1 MQLSVLSSGSK
12 GNATYI
18 ELDGTRLLVDA
29 GISARR
35 IDSAL
40 KSLGTSAKELDGVLL
55 THEHIDHV
63 KGVETLL
70 KKYRLPVFS
79 RQKTLASLKGD
90 FPRACMHPI
99 GETLEVGAVRI
110 DCFHIP
116 HDAADPV
123 GYRLSGSE
131 CCTVATD
138 LGFVTSSVQE
148 AIDGSDVLVLEANHD
163 TKLLK
168 EGRYP
173 WPLKQ
178 RILSNRGHLSNADAG
193 WALARLK
200 KQPRTTVL
208 AHLSEENNIP
218 AVARASVETILAR
231 AGVGHM
237 ELTLARQDEVV
248 TVF

>member
-12 GNATYI
+12 GNAIYI
-18 ELDGTRLLVDA
+18 ELDGTRILVDA

-35 IDSAL
+35 IDHAL
-40 KSLGTSAKELDGVLL
+40 KSLGTSVKELDGILL
-55 THEHIDHV
+55 THEHVDHV
-63 KGVETLL
+63 KGVEVLL
-70 KKYRLPVFS
+70 KRYQLPVFS

-90 FPRACMHPI
+90 LPWGCMHPI

-110 DCFHIP
+110 DCFNIP

-123 GYRLSGSE
+123 GYRIAGSE

-163 TKLLK
+163 TKMLK
-168 EGRYP
+168 QGSYP
-173 WPLKQ
+173 WTLKQ
-178 RILSNRGHLSNADAG
+178 RILSNRGHLSNVDAG

-200 KQPRTTVL
+200 KRPRAAVL
-208 AHLSEENNIP
+208 AHLSEENNVPDI
-218 AVARASVETILAR
+218 AREAVETILAR
-231 AGVGHM
+231 AGAGHM
-237 ELTLARQDEVV
+237 ELTVAKQDEVV
-248 TVF
+248 TIS